1 MRRMLIRN
9 TTTTVYRKFGT
20 LLDVVWEERTFNA
33 MGMCWIGMSTKCW
46 PVPYS
51 TPLRTNVQYS
61 VKRT

>member
-33 MGMCWIGMSTKCW
+33 MGMC
-46 PVPYS
+46 
-51 TPLRTNVQYS
+51 
-61 VKRT
+61 